1 MYHTEAHGVYR
12 LRSLESLLC
21 TCISCNYNLT
31 RKHIHSHSFSV
42 PEQNNKLAAITHIC
56 GSVWLNPCCTVSSS
70 CGGHFPELLL
80 IHNKWPL
87 YGFTLGCLAMI
98 SSPLR
103 QCLSVKA
110 VKKKFQWKIIK
121 AVSSE
126 CVSSKDS
133 HLSTALL
140 LLSLNI
146 SILPHTSW
154 LTRLD
159 LGRLWG
165 GGAFSR
171 LNHLALCLEPCS
183 N

>member
-1 MYHTEAHGVYR
+1 MLPFLWHVHGHRLCVESYCTFSKCIFTRELKSCSSSVYHTEAHGTYR

-80 IHNKWPL
+80 IHNKCPL

-98 SSPLR
+98 SCINVCQSK
-103 QCLSVKA
+103 LSKI
-110 VKKKFQWKIIK
+110 FQ
-121 AVSSE
+121 
-126 CVSSKDS
+126 
-133 HLSTALL
+133 
-140 LLSLNI
+140 
-146 SILPHTSW
+146 
-154 LTRLD
+154 
-159 LGRLWG
+159 
-165 GGAFSR
+165 
-171 LNHLALCLEPCS
+171 
-183 N
+183 